1 MTLNFIEYLESK
13 YFDTDEIL
21 FLQKK
26 ALSSKTED
34 VDLMKK
40 MESIYKIFGF
50 AGLPM
55 TTVNKLIINNYKM
68 LLLQDHELINIAYTW
83 AQTGLLSEAAE
94 RTAGINYNNYLR
106 TYLRNLYLNS
116 GLNYL
121 KSPIS
126 YNALKMGDM
135 EFSSDYCGYYPND
148 KSVVLNPYFEVLVNL
163 FGKGDNYDE
172 KLESIKRH
180 VSTSALKW
188 YLDCLKKTKE
198 KLNGLD
204 DNGRII

>member
-55 TTVNKLIINNYKM
+55 TTVNKLIINN
-68 LLLQDHELINIAYTW
+68 
-83 AQTGLLSEAAE
+83 
-94 RTAGINYNNYLR
+94 
-106 TYLRNLYLNS
+106 
-116 GLNYL
+116 
-121 KSPIS
+121 
-126 YNALKMGDM
+126 
-135 EFSSDYCGYYPND
+135 
-148 KSVVLNPYFEVLVNL
+148 
-163 FGKGDNYDE
+163 
-172 KLESIKRH
+172 
-180 VSTSALKW
+180 
-188 YLDCLKKTKE
+188 
-198 KLNGLD
+198 
-204 DNGRII
+204 